1 VHKTLLI
8 AGLIGIPLW
17 FGGLIPTAWADTL
30 TLSDGTTV
38 SGDIVKFDDNSL
50 MLREGDAYTNV
61 QWTLFSQDSLKQ
73 LAQDPKKAALVEPFI
88 APAATAR
95 PPKPQLQL
103 QGVERLD
110 VPARTSVIGGLFTSS
125 VGLFLLLMIYVANL
139 YAAYEIALCRSR
151 AVGAAVGSAAVL
163 PLIGPVIFLLLPRP
177 DVGAPAADDET
188 DPEPAPASAPA
199 ASPATSTAVPTAA
212 APAATSPA
220 GPGSPAE
227 EIQVSATSWS
237 PAAESKAAAK
247 PQTIVFP
254 RGKFT
259 FNKRF
264 IETKFPTFIKGTD
277 TGTVMVVTTMKDK
290 FVAQRIGQAGA
301 NEMQLVCANG
311 EFMVI
316 YGEIQEIQIKPKDT

>member
-8 AGLIGIPLW
+8 AFTLW
-17 FGGLIPTAWADTL
+17 FGGLISTAWADTL

-73 LAQDPKKAALVEPFI
+73 LAQDPKKAPLVEPFI
-88 APAATAR
+88 APAAAAR
-95 PPKPQLQL
+95 SPKPQLQL
-103 QGVERLD
+103 QGVEKLD

-139 YAAYEIALCRSR
+139 YAAYEIAKCRSR
-151 AVGAAVGSAAVL
+151 PVGAAVGTAVVL

-177 DVGAPAADDET
+177 DIGGSEAAPAEET
-188 DPEPAPASAPA
+188 APEPSSANAPALTPA
-199 ASPATSTAVPTAA
+199 SSTAVPAAAA
-212 APAATSPA
+212 APTSSSPA
-220 GPGSPAE
+220 AAGSPAE
-227 EIQVSATSWS
+227 EIQVSAAPWAPS
-237 PAAESKAAAK
+237 AESKAAK

-264 IETKFPTFIKGTD
+264 IETKFPTFIKGTNTD
-277 TGTVMVVTTMKDK
+277 TVMVVATLKDK
-290 FVAQRIGQAGA
+290 FIAQRIGQAGA

>member
-1 VHKTLLI
+1 MHKTLLI
-8 AGLIGIPLW
+8 AFAVWI
-17 FGGLIPTAWADTL
+17 GGLLSTTWADTL

-61 QWTLFSQDSLKQ
+61 QWTLFSQESLKQ

-88 APAATAR
+88 TPAAAAR
-95 PPKPQLQL
+95 TPKAPLQM
-103 QGVERLD
+103 QGVEKLEI
-110 VPARTSVIGGLFTSS
+110 PAKTSVIGGLFSSS

-139 YAAYEIALCRSR
+139 YAAYEIALCRGR
-151 AVGAAVGSAAVL
+151 PVGAAVGTAVVL
-163 PLIGPVIFLLLPRP
+163 PLIGPIIFLLLPRP
-177 DVGAPAADDET
+177 DIGLPEAASDEEAAAEPPPAGTPAPAA
-188 DPEPAPASAPA
+188 ASSPA
-199 ASPATSTAVPTAA
+199 APTASTAQMASSPAAA
-212 APAATSPA
+212 GAPS
-220 GPGSPAE
+220 E
-227 EIQVSATSWS
+227 EIQVSATPWA
-237 PAAESKAAAK
+237 PAAGAKTASK
-247 PQTIVFP
+247 PQAEIFP

-264 IETKFPTFIKGTD
+264 IETKFPTFIKGTN
-277 TGTVMVVTTMKDK
+277 GESVMVVSTLKDK

>member
-1 VHKTLLI
+1 MHKTLLI
-8 AGLIGIPLW
+8 AFTLW
-17 FGGLIPTAWADTL
+17 FGGLITAAWADTL

-73 LAQDPKKAALVEPFI
+73 LAQDPKKAPLVEPFI
-88 APAATAR
+88 APAAAAR

-103 QGVERLD
+103 QGVEKLD
-110 VPARTSVIGGLFTSS
+110 VPAKTSVIGGLFTSS
-125 VGLFLLLMIYVANL
+125 VGLFLLFMIYVANL
-139 YAAYEIALCRSR
+139 YAAYEIARCRSR
-151 AVGAAVGSAAVL
+151 PVGAAVGTAVVL

-177 DVGAPAADDET
+177 DVGIPEAEEEAA
-188 DPEPAPASAPA
+188 PEPSPASAPA
-199 ASPATSTAVPTAA
+199 PSPASSAA
-212 APAATSPA
+212 ASAAAVAPVPSSSA
-220 GPGSPAE
+220 EAGSPAE
-227 EIQVSATSWS
+227 EIHVSAAPFAPS
-237 PAAESKAAAK
+237 AESKAAK

-264 IETKFPTFIKGTD
+264 IETKFPTFIKGTNAD
-277 TGTVMVVTTMKDK
+277 TVMVVATLKDK

-311 EFMVI
+311 EFMVT